1 MTVSQKALIG
11 ASFED
16 QRLLEAILELG
27 VTRDDFTAEC
37 KLLWIDIEKM
47 YAKGIPVTVGKAYE
61 RVPEFIDL
69 IEECTE
75 NSPKTES
82 QTIYFAD
89 SVKREALLRKAHGL
103 ILEAQDFIE
112 TANADNAEE
121 VIAEIQKQWI
131 DLRINKVDDK
141 AIHEH
146 IGEFIQQCD
155 EGEIGVIP
163 WFLTSLQE
171 RYGKLVE
178 EFIVVHAQPSVGKT
192 AFVVQWM
199 TYLHRNGYKA
209 ALASLESSKKGIAPR
224 FLSHI
229 GQVNTLLM
237 KNGNGFPDDKK
248 KAQKAFDEAK
258 ELAFNV
264 KDGHMTDGQL
274 MAWCKIQKQN
284 GVQIIFI
291 DNLRHIDS
299 VTKYDSEVRKFME
312 ISLAVKRI
320 RDELGIPVVLLHH
333 SNEDGDVGW
342 SKDIKKDVD
351 ALIYLDKRE
360 GEYGAFVD
368 KVDFVFQKGRDTG
381 TFTIETLFQKD
392 MQTYR
397 EI

>member
-1 MTVSQKALIG
+1 MSD
-11 ASFED
+11 SN
-16 QRLLEAILELG
+16 LLEVALELG
-27 VTRDDFTAEC
+27 VDRNDFVGANAAI
-37 KLLWIDIEKM
+37 WSDIEKM
-47 YAKGIPVTVGKAYE
+47 YATSIPVTMMKLFE
-61 RVPEFIDL
+61 RMPEYINE
-69 IEECTE
+69 IEDCA
-75 NSPKTES
+75 NCASVTES
-82 QTIYFAD
+82 QTLYFSD
-89 SVKREALLRKAHGL
+89 SVKRETLLRNARRL

-112 TANADNAEE
+112 SANADNAEE

-131 DLRINKVDDK
+131 DLRITRVDDK
-141 AIHEH
+141 EIHEH
-146 IGEFIQQCD
+146 IGDFIEDC
-155 EGEIGVIP
+155 EKGELGVVP
-163 WFLTSLQE
+163 WFLPSLRK
-171 RYGKLVE
+171 RYGRLTE
-178 EFIVVHAQPSVGKT
+178 EFIVLHAQPSVGKT

-209 ALASLESSKKGIAPR
+209 ALATLESSKKGIAPR

-237 KNGNGFPDDKK
+237 KNGNPFPDDNKRA
-248 KAQKAFDEAK
+248 KAAFMEAK
-258 ELAFNV
+258 ELAFVV
-264 KDGHMTDGQL
+264 KDGAMTDGQL

-284 GVQIIFI
+284 GAQIIFI

-299 VTKYDSEVRKFME
+299 VTKYESETRKFME

-351 ALIYLDKRE
+351 ALVYLDKQE
-360 GEYGAFVD
+360 GDYGSFTD
-368 KVDFVFQKGRDTG
+368 RVDFVFQKGRDTG

-397 EI
+397 EFND